1 MENPF
6 GYHMQKP
13 HLEELQDQ
21 YEQWMTC
28 DYITEKLNQQIYIE
42 PKMLPKAEK

>member
-1 MENPF
+1 
-6 GYHMQKP
+6 MQKP

-21 YEQWMTC
+21 YEQWMNC